1 MIRIYTLLAAAAL
14 IASQSSCTNNDNENA
29 LKNDPVA
36 QEQMAR
42 DSVKNSMETAN
53 IAFTASHHDFG
64 TVQEGEKLTHTFLF
78 QNTGE
83 YPLYISNVI
92 SPCGCTVPEYDKQ
105 PILPGKEGKITI
117 EFNTQGRLGNQEK
130 KLTVIANIPQEHT
143 YVSFKATV
151 EE

>member
-1 MIRIYTLLAAAAL
+1 MIKLSTILLASAL
-14 IASQSSCTNNDNENA
+14 IISQTSCTNDKNENA
-29 LKNDPVA
+29 LKNDPLA
-36 QEQMAR
+36 QELIAR

-53 IAFTASHHDFG
+53 ISFTASHYDFG
-64 TVQEGEKLTHTFLF
+64 KVKEGEKLTHTFMF
-78 QNTGE
+78 QNTGA